1 MSLLLLLYIE
11 WTKIDSIVH
20 GIEDDEANQR
30 CEKSSIIARDGS
42 VQLCKMYKEKKPYSR
57 GKCIKTI
64 ITEFMQTD

>member
-42 VQLCKMYKEKKPYSR
+42 VQLCKMKR
-57 GKCIKTI
+57 NLTI
-64 ITEFMQTD
+64 EENVSKR

>member
-30 CEKSSIIARDGS
+30 CEKSTMIVRDGS
-42 VQLCKMYKEKKPYSR
+42 VMEK
-57 GKCIKTI
+57 C
-64 ITEFMQTD
+64 